1 LNIFIQKH
9 ELQAQK
15 AAFDVEKRISEAI
28 DTKGMAHI
36 ILATG
41 NSQLKFLEA
50 LRKRPIVW
58 EKVII
63 FHLDEY
69 IGLDEN
75 HPASFIRYLRENII
89 KHINPFRFYPLEGN
103 TSNLFAVLKN
113 YTYLLEKHPIDLACI
128 GIGENGHL
136 AFNDPG
142 VAKCKDPHLI
152 KEVELDHD
160 CRMQQY
166 NEGWFDRLDAVPKK
180 AITLTLPAIM
190 KAKHIS
196 CFVPDERKAQAV
208 KKALEGAIIERC
220 PASILREHPSVNLYL
235 DPPSA
240 QLLSDPFDP

>member
-1 LNIFIQKH
+1 MNIFIQKH
-9 ELQAQK
+9 AFQAQE
-15 AAFDVEKRISEAI
+15 AAISVEKRIGQAI
-28 DTKGMAHI
+28 EKNGMAHI

-41 NSQLKFLEA
+41 NSQLMFLEA
-50 LRKRPIVW
+50 LRKRPIAW
-58 EKVII
+58 EKVIV

-75 HPASFIRYLRENII
+75 HPASFIRYLKENII
-89 KHINPFRFYPLEGN
+89 NYITPFQFHPLEGN
-103 TSNLFAVLKN
+103 ASDLSAVIKN
-113 YTYLLEKHPIDLACI
+113 YTRLLEKHSIDLACI

-142 VAKCKDPHLI
+142 VADFRDQKLI

-166 NEGWFDRLDAVPKK
+166 NEGWFDHLDAVPQK
-180 AITLTLPAIM
+180 ALTLTLPAIM
-190 KAKHIS
+190 NAKHIS

-208 KKALEGAIIERC
+208 KNSLEGPITEAC
-220 PASILREHPSVNLYL
+220 PASVLRKHPSVNLYL

-240 QLLSDPFDP
+240 QLLSEKIDQ